1 MFGQSL
7 SEFVELLFND
17 NARTNSRVCYHGD
30 PIVSVK
36 VIESMGK
43 KLSRKTRRRSNKLVE
58 GYGSRSEKCQWLQN
72 HIWHAKRFKMME
84 YHGYKIAERCCDK
97 GARATHR
104 YLHTG
109 CLLYVSLIIAHHK
122 V

>member
-1 MFGQSL
+1 MLLEFCFHL
-7 SEFVELLFND
+7 SDD
-17 NARTNSRVCYHGD
+17 NARTNSQVCYHSD
-30 PIVSVK
+30 PIVSIK
-36 VIESMGK
+36 VVECVAK

-58 GYGSRSEKCQWLQN
+58 VYGSRSGKCQWLQS

-84 YHGYKIAERCCDK
+84 YHGYKIAEQCCDK
-97 GARATHR
+97 GARATYR

-109 CLLYVSLIIAHHK
+109 CLLYVSLIIAHPK